1 MSTNPA
7 DDNAKYASK
16 TRVARIPL
24 TYYRRADPI
33 DRMKMVLTGLAI
45 VGFGAWAAFG
55 LVAAPEQHSPGQV
68 ASVHAMW
75 NTQCAACHQPFEPT
89 TAASFNLFGGA
100 TRHGSVQCQQCHTG
114 GAHHTNLKTEEQGC
128 ASCHHEHRGLDANL
142 SLVADAN
149 CTSCH
154 RDVDA
159 HAKDNVRI
167 ARTPPFAA
175 DAIRSFVDGHPE
187 FKSLRGP
194 DPGKLKF
201 SHSRHMTLG
210 QQLVPGGREAKK
222 KVTDLPPQYQ
232 ASYAK
237 LGVGPEQVIQLDC
250 ASCHDSGSP
259 SGGPPTSGDYMQPVN
274 FERHCAACH
283 QQTFA
288 PVAPRANAAVANVA
302 LENAALELE
311 TMPHGLGPKE
321 MERIAKAAI
330 VERFLA
336 KQDKNPAPQPADELG
351 FPGKSSKPDTVET
364 AAWIT
369 EHLPRAELMLRD
381 RCVQCHSFPAGAAE
395 SPLQSALVK
404 TEVPAVWLKKGMFD
418 HRAHRAVS
426 CVACHEQAAA
436 SWKPNTPILDDEQV
450 MIAGYESCVKCHAP
464 TTAVGTVGARFD
476 CVACHRYHGAD
487 KPPGFFDRSFKP
499 LEAHDE
505 RSLLRMLES
514 K

>member
-1 MSTNPA
+1 
-7 DDNAKYASK
+7 
-16 TRVARIPL
+16 
-24 TYYRRADPI
+24 
-33 DRMKMVLTGLAI
+33 
-45 VGFGAWAAFG
+45 
-55 LVAAPEQHSPGQV
+55 
-68 ASVHAMW
+68 
-75 NTQCAACHQPFEPT
+75 
-89 TAASFNLFGGA
+89 
-100 TRHGSVQCQQCHTG
+100 
-114 GAHHTNLKTEEQGC
+114 
-128 ASCHHEHRGLDANL
+128 
-142 SLVADAN
+142 
-149 CTSCH
+149 
-154 RDVDA
+154 
-159 HAKDNVRI
+159 
-167 ARTPPFAA
+167 
-175 DAIRSFVDGHPE
+175 
-187 FKSLRGP
+187 
-194 DPGKLKF
+194 
-201 SHSRHMTLG
+201 
-210 QQLVPGGREAKK
+210 
-222 KVTDLPPQYQ
+222 VTDLPPQYQ

-237 LGVGPEQVIQLDC
+237 HGVGPEQVIQLDC

-288 PVAPRANAAVANVA
+288 PVALRANAAVANVA
-302 LENAALELE
+302 LENAELELE

-336 KQDKNPAPQPADELG
+336 KQEKNPAPQPADELG

-395 SPLQSALVK
+395 SPFQSALVK

-487 KPPGFFDRSFKP
+487 KPPGFFDRSLKP

-505 RSLLRMLES
+505 RSLLRMLET